1 MENPKFE
8 LYKSTANSQ
17 YYFHLKAGN
26 GKITLS
32 SEGYV
37 AKPSCENGITSVKKN
52 ASDEERYERKHNNG
66 SFTFVL
72 KARNGE
78 VIGRSQSYASAEGRD
93 GGIESVKD
101 DAPNAPVDDLC

>member
-1 MENPKFE
+1 MASPKFE
-8 LYKSTANSQ
+8 LFKSDANKQ

-37 AKPSCENGITSVKKN
+37 AKQSCKDGITSVKLN
-52 ASDEERYERKHNNG
+52 APDEQRYERRQNN
-66 SFTFVL
+66 SYTFVL

-78 VIGRSQSYASAEGRD
+78 VIGRSQSYASAESRD
-93 GGIESVKD
+93 AGIDSVKE
-101 DAPNAPVDDLC
+101 DAPDAAVDDLC